1 MGKQSNNTQPQ
12 SQQKGEQDVQ
22 DKNELADAGAI
33 DSAEQGGETSGDQS
47 GAQSNGESGSDSEG
61 TEGAGN
67 SDAGSDAEALAAL
80 SALST
85 NSQSDGAT
93 DEGTDSNED
102 QGGDSD
108 ADGGDDG
115 AGGEGDDSEGD
126 DDAGEATDEPGDD
139 IQINDAPAQSEA
151 PVQGNA
157 ASVADAP
164 NDTPVAA
171 PHARIPS
178 VTLNPIPTKVD
189 IKVQQDNLKLTI
201 IASQLQDYATNMH
214 PSKAMNA
221 VDGKANQTALWR
233 TIEMILKLEGPEFIK
248 GYTMLLDWFSEN
260 RQGALNERYIYRY
273 FADLTIPTNDRKNFN
288 RILNLLVA
296 TADPATRRL
305 GLEQADL
312 TATLSGFRDG
322 AIQQRVTEFY
332 SL

>member
-22 DKNELADAGAI
+22 DKNELAGASAI

-85 NSQSDGAT
+85 NGQSDGAT

-115 AGGEGDDSEGD
+115 AGGDDSEGD
-126 DDAGEATDEPGDD
+126 DEAGDD
-139 IQINDAPAQSEA
+139 AQINDAPAQSEA
-151 PVQGNA
+151 PAQGNA

>member
-22 DKNELADAGAI
+22 DKNELDSAGAGDI
-33 DSAEQGGETSGDQS
+33 AEQGNETSGDQS
-47 GAQSNGESGSDSEG
+47 GDAGNGESGSDSEG
-61 TEGAGN
+61 TEGAGD

-80 SALST
+80 AALST
-85 NSQSDGAT
+85 AGQGDGAT
-93 DEGTDSNED
+93 DEGTDGNED

-108 ADGGDDG
+108 ADTDGGDVT
-115 AGGEGDDSEGD
+115 
-126 DDAGEATDEPGDD
+126 EATDEPGDD
-139 IQINDAPAQSEA
+139 VQINDAPAATEA

-248 GYTMLLDWFSEN
+248 GFTMLLDWFSEN

-273 FADLTIPTNDRKNFN
+273 FADLTIPNNDRKNFN

>member
-22 DKNELADAGAI
+22 DKNELAGTGAI

-85 NSQSDGAT
+85 NGQSDDAGG
-93 DEGTDSNED
+93 E
-102 QGGDSD
+102 GGDSD
-108 ADGGDDG
+108 DDG
-115 AGGEGDDSEGD
+115 AGGDDSEGD
-126 DDAGEATDEPGDD
+126 DDAGEAADEPGDD
-139 IQINDAPAQSEA
+139 AQINDAPAQSEA

-221 VDGKANQTALWR
+221 VDGKANQTALWC

-248 GYTMLLDWFSEN
+248 GFTMLLDWFSEN